1 MNLKLCLLN
10 TWLKAI
16 KLSLNVNKTSY
27 FVFHRAR
34 IKVDNDNSIQMNDT
48 IINSTSHLKYI
59 GVIIDSKLNW
69 IPHITYVKN
78 KIYRGIGIM
87 FKARD
92 NLNKNC
98 LSNLYHTYIFPYLI
112 YCIEVWGNAAH
123 CHLLLLFI
131 TQKKIIR
138 LITFSKHLAH
148 TEPIFKSF
156 NIRPLNCLYYHRIGL
171 LMYKLSNGLP
181 PEALN
186 ELYIKNNKIHHY
198 PTRNCD
204 KYHIQTSTDS
214 FSNVSARI
222 WNGM

>member
-1 MNLKLCLLN
+1 
-10 TWLKAI
+10 
-16 KLSLNVNKTSY
+16 
-27 FVFHRAR
+27 
-34 IKVDNDNSIQMNDT
+34 
-48 IINSTSHLKYI
+48 
-59 GVIIDSKLNW
+59 
-69 IPHITYVKN
+69 
-78 KIYRGIGIM
+78 M

-92 NLNKNC
+92 YLNKHC

-112 YCIEVWGNAAH
+112 YCIEVWGNASY
-123 CHLLLLFI
+123 CHLLPLFL

-148 TEPIFKSF
+148 TEPIFKSL
-156 NIRPLNCLYYHRIGL
+156 NILQLNSL
-171 LMYKLSNGLP
+171 L

-222 WNGM
+222 WNVITTNIDVNISFIQFKIVLKLYLH